1 MGLKTTNE
9 QQQVKKLLAI
19 STKSIEN
26 RRCLQLVLKNKEAA
40 RVSKKNQGDYRVIW
54 LFKIFHSNNMLYF
67 S

>member
-1 MGLKTTNE
+1 MGPKTSNE

-26 RRCLQLVLKNKEAA
+26 RRWLQLVFKNEEAA
-40 RVSKKNQGDYRVIW
+40 RVSKKNQGDYTVIW